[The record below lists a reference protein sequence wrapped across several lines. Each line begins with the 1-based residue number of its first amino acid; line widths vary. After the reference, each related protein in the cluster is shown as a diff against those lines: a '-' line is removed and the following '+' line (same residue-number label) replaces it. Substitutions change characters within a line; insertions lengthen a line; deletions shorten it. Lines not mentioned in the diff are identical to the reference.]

1 MQEPSVIKMQ
11 KQNTEQ
17 ATNVRLLSDVCA
29 YVWMI
34 RSEACLATKAQQLY
48 LHSSHV

>member
-1 MQEPSVIKMQ
+1 MQEPSVIIKQ
-11 KQNTEQ
+11 KQNAEQ

-34 RSEACLATKAQQLY
+34 RSEACLATKTQQLSQPP
-48 LHSSHV
+48 H

>member
-1 MQEPSVIKMQ
+1 MNE
-11 KQNTEQ
+11 
-17 ATNVRLLSDVCA
+17 RLLSDVEW

-34 RSEACLATKAQQLY
+34 MSEACLATKTQQLY